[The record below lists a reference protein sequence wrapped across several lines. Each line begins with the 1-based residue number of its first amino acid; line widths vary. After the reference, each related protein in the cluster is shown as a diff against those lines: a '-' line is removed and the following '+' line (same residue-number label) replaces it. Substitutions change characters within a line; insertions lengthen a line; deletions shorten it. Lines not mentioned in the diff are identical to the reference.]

1 MHLIELSNGV
11 FINLYQ
17 VVQIRVVDLKMVKE
31 EWIAT
36 AFMSNGDNFPLSKE
50 DWRKIRNMDRTSVE
64 LENST
69 TK

>member
-1 MHLIELSNGV
+1 MHLVELSNGV

-17 VVQIRVVDLKMVKE
+17 LVQIRVVDAKMVKE

-36 AFMSNGDNFPLSKE
+36 AFMSNGDNFPLSKDDWAKNKEYGSHKRLE
-50 DWRKIRNMDRTSVE
+50 DSN
-64 LENST
+64 